1 MKRSI
6 IIKANPYLDA
16 SCQNFWVTR
25 IKSHKHPGIEK
36 QQETH
41 TPMIHTYTKKKEQ
54 RPKFNIY
61 TKTIPYTLNYT
72 NTHINITA

>member
-1 MKRSI
+1 MQERREYNIPIFSEI
-6 IIKANPYLDA
+6 N
-16 SCQNFWVTR
+16 NVR
-25 IKSHKHPGIEK
+25 IK
-36 QQETH
+36 
-41 TPMIHTYTKKKEQ
+41 TKTKEQ